1 MGRRVLYAMDCA
13 LSGSSVHGFPQARI
27 VEWIAVSFSR
37 ASSQLHLLHW
47 QVNSLPLSHLGSP
60 ERSVAVYK
68 MEVVDGIFYFN
79 SSEFWSGACFCL
91 PAMGRLRNGT
101 RKGRLVFTQFLF
113 SPDHPVVAFF
123 IVCVSGSA
131 C

>member
-1 MGRRVLYAMDCA
+1 M
-13 LSGSSVHGFPQARI
+13 
-27 VEWIAVSFSR
+27 EWIAVSFSR

-79 SSEFWSGACFCL
+79 SSEFWPGACFCL
-91 PAMGRLRNGT
+91 QAMGRLRNGT

-113 SPDHPVVAFF
+113 SPDHPVVASFHSLCLW
-123 IVCVSGSA
+123 VCMLKS
-131 C
+131 